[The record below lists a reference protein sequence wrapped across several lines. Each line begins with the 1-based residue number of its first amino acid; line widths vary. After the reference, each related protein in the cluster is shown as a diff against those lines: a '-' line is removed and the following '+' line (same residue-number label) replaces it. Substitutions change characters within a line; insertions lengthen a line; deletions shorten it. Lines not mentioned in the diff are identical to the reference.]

1 MPWSLGLWAT
11 SNGRIF
17 IVFNFWWG
25 PLSYDIGIIVQNG
38 AQVLIGSFFLS
49 SRWLINFR
57 SSSGQIATDS
67 SATVTLPGTKPTHI
81 SILVLRGSRG
91 PWSICVHLIGV
102 GYHRL
107 GKLALPFLNHI
118 KGKLGPYVLDIFIDS
133 VNKLLWLLLDLWVL
147 IVWLQVHVRLIIDTY
162 RPILEVVLILVVILI
177 SYVSWLIRRLDVW
190 MLNLQGW
197 GREPVL
203 VLSFK
208 HSLVVRL
215 TRQERA
221 INLVINVVLKVRQAN
236 ILNKLL
242 IGGHLTLHLKVS
254 WQNLAANMRLF
265 RLVIRA
271 TSWVVQRG
279 LVSLHKADLYVKKV
293 ESVPTTRQI
302 LVALDLVGNLRV
314 RVHWVFWLDVDVH
327 RVRAT
332 PVRVVRSVFV
342 LKELLRVKL
351 FVDKS
356 YGMGRGVVVYLLLFF
371 FYLLSSYL
379 LLLEIIRY
387 FLD

>member
-11 SNGRIF
+11 SNSRIF

-57 SSSGQIATDS
+57 SSSGQIATNS

-81 SILVLRGSRG
+81 SILVLRGSRS

-177 SYVSWLIRRLDVW
+177 SYVSWLIRGLDVW

-203 VLSFK
+203 VLSLK

-279 LVSLHKADLYVKKV
+279 LVSLH
-293 ESVPTTRQI
+293 
-302 LVALDLVGNLRV
+302 
-314 RVHWVFWLDVDVH
+314 
-327 RVRAT
+327 
-332 PVRVVRSVFV
+332 
-342 LKELLRVKL
+342 
-351 FVDKS
+351 
-356 YGMGRGVVVYLLLFF
+356 
-371 FYLLSSYL
+371 
-379 LLLEIIRY
+379 
-387 FLD
+387 